1 MNMTEITVE
10 CIPFK
15 KGILSQEELN
25 QFRENIGEDYELE
38 LKKEIQYI
46 FKFGGIEISLNE
58 LFNE

>member
-1 MNMTEITVE
+1 MTEITVE

-25 QFRENIGEDYELE
+25 QFRENIGEDYEQE

-46 FKFGGIEISLNE
+46 FKFGGIDISLNE

>member
-25 QFRENIGEDYELE
+25 EFHKNIGENYELE
-38 LKKEIQYI
+38 LKKK
-46 FKFGGIEISLNE
+46 FKISLNLVE
-58 LFNE
+58 LI